1 MFQTQQNLKK
11 ETESLHEMKTELAVD
26 DGVLH
31 QWVTDVQAWA
41 HTSMQQLQ

>member
-11 ETESLHEMKTELAVD
+11 EIESLQDMKQTLAVD

-31 QWVTDVQAWA
+31 QWVTDVQEWA
-41 HTSMQQLQ
+41 HTSM